1 MNALESG
8 KPWRTE
14 ISCGLFLKVRY
25 SLSPELVDKISF
37 WHDVENTREMMK
49 KVMLKREYGDVFDY
63 GWAAVVWIKETKGEK
78 LLKIKNKSEK
88 KNSLY

>member
-1 MNALESG
+1 MVLETGGRNKRQSEESHECVG
-8 KPWRTE
+8 KWKPWRTE

-25 SLSPELVDKISF
+25 SLSPELVEKISF

-63 GWAAVVWIKETKGEK
+63 G
-78 LLKIKNKSEK
+78 
-88 KNSLY
+88 